1 LKFFLVCPEDFVI
14 LGFTTKNIFSMA
26 LLRMITT
33 SNPIT
38 GASVVGG
45 SALYI
50 YNRDQINWQT
60 LASKTGSGG
69 SASSLFNYQ
78 LQNGGTGVAAVKHS
92 VTNIMA
98 AASPAVVA

>member
-1 LKFFLVCPEDFVI
+1 M
-14 LGFTTKNIFSMA
+14 GFTTKNIFSMA

-33 SNPIT
+33 SNPVT

-45 SALYI
+45 SANYI
-50 YNRDQINWQT
+50 YNTDQINWQT

-69 SASSLFNYQ
+69 SASSLFDYQ
-78 LQNGGTGVAAVKHS
+78 LNGGGIGKAAVKHT